1 MAKNLVSDQILAHLA
16 QTRATKFF
24 PSEIWL
30 RQPLDLVV
38 SYRHV
43 QYEKNLMIQS
53 WENLVKDRRIYR
65 LTDLP
70 KWFHKT
76 LYD

>member
-53 WENLVKDRRIYR
+53 
-65 LTDLP
+65 
-70 KWFHKT
+70 
-76 LYD
+76 